1 MRRYFAPG
9 THFAMIV
16 MSSLALAVCLIWL
29 STQQPWLGLRLDI
42 DGTGTVVIER
52 VAANGPLPEALI
64 GAMTGARLL
73 GVAPISAPDQSPPP
87 ALLIEPN
94 DLIEEPD
101 TLGSAALLR
110 RFYDRQDQIVA
121 ALRGGPVT
129 LVFERAG
136 VRETVTVQAA
146 PTRPLA
152 DLPVKL
158 WLQLFVALTGTL
170 VGAWVVCLRP
180 RDWAAWMVLV
190 AGGGLAMAS
199 ASAALYSARELA
211 LSAPLFT
218 FASRVNSSGALIF
231 GIGMVTLFLIYP
243 RRIVPRAVLWL
254 PVGAISGCIAFIQ
267 LKDWPQ
273 HVGLLQDMIA
283 AIMVV
288 LLVAILA
295 QVIVNRRD
303 PRARAMLGWL
313 GMSIGVGAGGF
324 VLTSVVPALL
334 NLPPFLEQSTA
345 FLFFLLIYVGIAMGV
360 LRYRLFDLSR
370 WSFGFMFYGF
380 GVALLLL
387 LDAALIYGL
396 SLDRAP
402 ALGIA
407 LAAVGVVYLPLR
419 EAVGRWLRRN
429 RSLPAEVLY
438 KRITE
443 IAHAMDPVQQQGLL
457 EAFWGDLFHPLKV
470 TALEQGEFSATA
482 LLDDGAAL
490 RLAPI
495 AGLPG
500 LRLEWAHQGARL
512 FSSADLGRAK
522 TLNAMIARS
531 LEQHLEYVEAITSER
546 LRINRDMHDN
556 IGVLLLGALHA
567 TSPDRKDLLIRQT
580 LSDLREIISNPDQ
593 TNLPLPQLVADLRAE
608 IVGHLEAADID
619 ARWRDP
625 VLPNALLPPQI
636 VHTLRALLR
645 ESTSNI
651 VRHSGASSVEI
662 ELSEVS
668 GQLTVTLQDDGKGFE
683 AETVRLGNGFK
694 NLAARVGQLGGT
706 FDISSSPL
714 GTRISA
720 CLPLEI
726 RPHGGGAAEDWRGP
740 E

>member
-1 MRRYFAPG
+1 
-9 THFAMIV
+9 MIV
-16 MSSLALAVCLIWL
+16 MSCLALAVCLIWL
-29 STQQPWLGLRLDI
+29 ATQQPWLGLHLAI
-42 DGTGTVVIER
+42 DRAGNVAIER
-52 VAANGPLPEALI
+52 VAAAGPLPKSVSGDL
-64 GAMTGARLL
+64 TGARLL
-73 GVAPISAPDQSPPP
+73 AVVPETARALNTPQ

-101 TLGSAALLR
+101 TLGSPALMR
-110 RFYDRQDQIVA
+110 RFYARQDEIVT

-129 LVFERAG
+129 LMFERGG
-136 VRETVTVQAA
+136 VREMVTVQAA
-146 PTRPLA
+146 ATRPLA

-158 WLQLFVALTGTL
+158 WQQLFVALTGAL

-180 RDWAAWMVLV
+180 RDGAAWMMLV
-190 AGGGLAMAS
+190 AGAGLAMAS
-199 ASAALYSARELA
+199 ASAALYSAREIA

-218 FASRVNSSGALIF
+218 FASRVNNCGALIF

-254 PVGAISGCIAFIQ
+254 PLVVISGCIAFLQ
-267 LKDWPQ
+267 LGNWPQ

-288 LLVAILA
+288 LLVAIIA

-360 LRYRLFDLSR
+360 LRYRLFDLST
-370 WSFGFMFYGF
+370 WSFRFMFYGF

-407 LAAVGVVYLPLR
+407 LAAVGIVYLPFR

-429 RSLPAEVLY
+429 HSLPAEVLY

-443 IAHAMDPVQQQGLL
+443 IAHAMDAAQQQGLL
-457 EAFWGDLFHPLKV
+457 EAFWRDLFNPLKV
-470 TALEQGEFSATA
+470 MPLEQGEFSATA

-490 RLAPI
+490 TLAPI

-500 LRLEWAHQGARL
+500 LRLEWARQGARL
-512 FSSADLGRAK
+512 FSSADLERAK

-531 LEQHLEYVEAITSER
+531 LQQHHEYVEAITSER

-567 TSPDRKDLLIRQT
+567 ASPDRKDLLIRQT

-593 TNLPLPQLVADLRAE
+593 TNVPLPQLIADLRAE
-608 IVGHLEAADID
+608 IVGHMEATDID
-619 ARWRDP
+619 VQWRDH
-625 VLPNALLPPQI
+625 VLPDALLPPQI

-651 VRHSGASSVEI
+651 VRHSDASSVEI
-662 ELSEVS
+662 GVSEEA
-668 GQLTVTLQDDGKGFE
+668 GQLIVTLHDDGKGFD
-683 AETVRLGNGFK
+683 AETVRLGNGLK
-694 NLAARVGQLGGT
+694 NLAERFGQAGGT
-706 FDISSSPL
+706 FDISSPPI

-720 CLPLEI
+720 CLPLES
-726 RPHGGGAAEDWRGP
+726 RSAGSSAAAHWRAT